1 MHDYNA
7 NDSDELELKA
17 GDVVLVVNFENPD
30 EQVCIVVYFDQL
42 LPKRSQWC

>member
-30 EQVCIVVYFDQL
+30 EQVCIVYFDQL
-42 LPKRSQWC
+42 LPKRSLWC